1 MGVMRDFLIELFRFN
16 EAANIRIAEFV
27 RPIEANAE
35 MVRHLSHLANCQ
47 YKWLDRITCFP
58 ETSTLDW
65 WLPVHPVDALCE
77 HFRQSTSAWVDHLK
91 GSKEEDLLRLSPF
104 IGMDGAEWE
113 ASVRDIALQLNFHSF
128 HHRAQVNMLIRQA
141 GHVPPF
147 IDYIRTH
154 SRKRE
159 S

>member
-1 MGVMRDFLIELFRFN
+1 MGVMVDVLVEMFRFN
-16 EAANIRIAEFV
+16 EAANIRMTEFV
-27 RPIEANAE
+27 RPIEPNAE

-65 WLPVHPVDALCE
+65 WSPVYNADELPD
-77 HFRQSTSAWVDHLK
+77 HFRRSTAAWIDHLQ
-91 GSKEEDLLRLSPF
+91 GLREEDLDRLSPF
-104 IGMDGAEWE
+104 IGMDGSAWE

-147 IDYIRTH
+147 IDYIRSH
-154 SRKRE
+154 SRKRLD
-159 S
+159 